1 MVDENK
7 LCVFTGYGDLD
18 EAAVA
23 DHLSHIIQ
31 FPTIADRDL
40 EAMDIGPFLGLR
52 GYLEKT
58 YPLVHQNCEREI
70 IAGAS
75 MLYRWP
81 GSGKGGKKPILLMAH
96 QDVVPVTPGTEEDWQ
111 HPAFDGVIA
120 DGHVWGRGA
129 IDMKNM
135 LCAEFEAM
143 EYLMQRG
150 FTPDRDVYLAL
161 GHDEE
166 VGGSGAVATAQHLLE
181 QGVEIDFIMD
191 EGGKPAH
198 GEDFGASDVLV
209 ATISVFEKGYCDLQ
223 LISRSPG
230 GHSNRPG
237 KTTALGELA
246 KAIVALEASPMPAEL
261 PEPFVRFYSL
271 MGPYLDDP
279 RMREL
284 CTDLPNR
291 MEEFIAL
298 LEETP
303 QGNAM
308 VRTTTAVTQAWGSP
322 VNNVLP
328 QKAVAGVNFRLN
340 PRDTVVS
347 LLEHV
352 RKAIHND
359 AIELRVVEAREA
371 SRVSPT
377 DTPAYALIEEVMHEF
392 YPELIVASNGLLGG
406 TDSRKYECV
415 CNNIYR
421 FYPFFDT
428 SKYRASLHGTN
439 ERISVSDLVRGT
451 RIMIR
456 IIEKACQ

>member
-1 MVDENK
+1 M
-7 LCVFTGYGDLD
+7 
-18 EAAVA
+18 
-23 DHLSHIIQ
+23 
-31 FPTIADRDL
+31 
-40 EAMDIGPFLGLR
+40 
-52 GYLEKT
+52 EKT

-246 KAIVALEASPMPAEL
+246 KAIVALEASPMPCLLYTSSTLGERVSQRVNELLREGEAERGVIL
-261 PEPFVRFYSL
+261 DACASACADAGLDFMLKMRK
-271 MGPYLDDP
+271 PYLFK
-279 RMREL
+279 MGYEL
-284 CTDLPNR
+284 LSTRFSPGYGDMPLSFQR
-291 MEEFIAL
+291 SLFL
-298 LEETP
+298 LLDAGRLGISLT
-303 QGNAM
+303 QGNM
-308 VRTTTAVTQAWGSP
+308 
-322 VNNVLP
+322 L
-328 QKAVAGVNFRLN
+328 
-340 PRDTVVS
+340 
-347 LLEHV
+347 
-352 RKAIHND
+352 
-359 AIELRVVEAREA
+359 
-371 SRVSPT
+371 
-377 DTPAYALIEEVMHEF
+377 
-392 YPELIVASNGLLGG
+392 YPEKSVLA
-406 TDSRKYECV
+406 V
-415 CNNIYR
+415 CGV
-421 FYPFFDT
+421 
-428 SKYRASLHGTN
+428 K
-439 ERISVSDLVRGT
+439 ER
-451 RIMIR
+451 
-456 IIEKACQ
+456 